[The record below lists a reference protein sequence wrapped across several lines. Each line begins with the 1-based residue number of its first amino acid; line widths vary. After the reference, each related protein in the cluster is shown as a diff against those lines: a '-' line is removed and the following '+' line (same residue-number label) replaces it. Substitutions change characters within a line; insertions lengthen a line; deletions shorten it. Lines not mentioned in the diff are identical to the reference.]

1 MEGKISSLQSVIS
14 MDPKVGLAALSVA
27 SYDLPRI
34 SRRSDATLHQYP
46 PDKLFYPLKLTS
58 TRIFT

>member
-1 MEGKISSLQSVIS
+1 MEGEMTSLQGVIS
-14 MDPKVGLAALSVA
+14 VDPKACLAALSVA

-46 PDKLFYPLKLTS
+46 PDKLFYSLRLTS